1 MADDE
6 GARWLIDA
14 GEEIDAVAAGIV
26 DRGLGDF
33 NESAAPLHQVKPL
46 ACFAR
51 RPEVSVVGSVIGG
64 VVGRTWGLC
73 AELQQLWVEPAHRRR
88 GIASQLVRAFETK
101 AWERGCRTV
110 YLETF
115 SFQAP
120 ALYRALGY
128 GVRLEL
134 TGFAPGIS
142 KLVMVHE
149 LPQA

>member
-1 MADDE
+1 MTDE
-6 GARWLIDA
+6 AARWRIDA
-14 GEEIDAVAAGIV
+14 GDEIDEDAAAIV

-33 NESAAPLHQVKPL
+33 NQSAAPLHQVKPL

-51 RPEVSVVGSVIGG
+51 RPEGTAVGGVIGG

-73 AELQQLWVEPAHRRR
+73 AELQQLWVEPACRRR

-101 AWERGCRTV
+101 AVERGCRTV

-128 GVRLEL
+128 AVRLEL
-134 TGFAPGIS
+134 SGFAPGIS
-142 KLVMVHE
+142 KFVMVRD
-149 LPQA
+149 LA